1 LIGSLVCKSNEYL
14 ANDKEKGGNLLVS
27 ALSTIAG
34 ERFTPPALSHVA
46 WLRYNYFE
54 NFTMQSIQ
62 MGLSV
67 IVSINTL
74 AGCISSNK
82 RRSEI

>member
-1 LIGSLVCKSNEYL
+1 MKDKRKRRKSFDFCLELYR
-14 ANDKEKGGNLLVS
+14 V
-27 ALSTIAG
+27 G
-34 ERFTPPALSHVA
+34 ERFTFPAFSHVV